1 MFSNGRPILRAC
13 CHQIV
18 RALPW
23 TLQLNE
29 GGSGVGSA
37 PAVRDYVVGFE
48 PASCFS
54 AVLADAAVSL
64 EYILPHLHSAP
75 LGVLVLLS

>member
-1 MFSNGRPILRAC
+1 M
-13 CHQIV
+13 
-18 RALPW
+18 
-23 TLQLNE
+23 
-29 GGSGVGSA
+29 
-37 PAVRDYVVGFE
+37 RDYVVGFE